1 MKESSARKESQSDS
15 GAESA
20 LGSGSSGASFVMTV
34 WLEPREGDG
43 DPEWRW
49 RVSHAQTGE
58 EAHFRRL
65 ADVLTFIAT
74 QSGRTPPQ

>member
-1 MKESSARKESQSDS
+1 
-15 GAESA
+15 
-20 LGSGSSGASFVMTV
+20 MTV
-34 WLEPREGDG
+34 WLEPSADNG

-65 ADVLTFIAT
+65 TDVLTFIAA
-74 QSGRTPPQ
+74 QSGFPPPK

>member
-1 MKESSARKESQSDS
+1 MKESRARNESQSDPGTE
-15 GAESA
+15 GAP
-20 LGSGSSGASFVMTV
+20 GSGSSGASFVMTV
-34 WLEPREGDG
+34 WLEPGKGDG

-65 ADVLTFIAT
+65 TDVLTFITT
-74 QSGRTPPQ
+74 QSGRPPPR